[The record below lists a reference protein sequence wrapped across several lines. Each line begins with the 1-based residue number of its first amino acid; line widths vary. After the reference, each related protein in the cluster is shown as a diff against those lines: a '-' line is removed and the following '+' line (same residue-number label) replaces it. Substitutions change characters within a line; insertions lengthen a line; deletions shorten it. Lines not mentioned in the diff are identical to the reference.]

1 MSEYVLS
8 AFIFGLT
15 AGLKPGPLGIVIIQ
29 QTLEY
34 GLKNGI
40 KASLAP
46 IITDGPIIFVAFI
59 VLTQL
64 KNIDIF
70 IGFLSIIGGLYLL
83 WLSVKI
89 LSIQEINTSKSL
101 NKTGSLSM
109 AIKVNLLSPY
119 PYLFWFT
126 VGGSYLATGNKNESI
141 MFVLVS
147 IGTLVISKILV
158 AWVASNFR
166 ELLDSK
172 AYVWVMRILGS
183 LILVFGLLLLN
194 KSYYLLV

>member
-8 AFIFGLT
+8 AFILGLT

-29 QTLEY
+29 QTLEH

-40 KASLAP
+40 QASLAP

-126 VGGSYLATGNKNESI
+126 VGGSYLATGNTNESI